1 MSGAALLI
9 ASAAISAGSAIQQG
23 AATAEQ
29 AKQQQKI
36 LEQNALLAERQ
47 AQAER
52 DAAID
57 TAQKFEKEGRRLT
70 GAQRAAFARG
80 GVLTSEGTPLLVIEE
95 TMQELEED
103 RINIL
108 REGFL
113 RGEFRESEAFG
124 KRFQGAAAR
133 ARGKAAQRGSILAAG
148 GSILTGASRFQG
160 GSTSTSQSG
169 SNIQTRT
176 LPSSRRVA
184 RA

>member
-1 MSGAALLI
+1 MGSAALLI
-9 ASAAISAGSAIQQG
+9 AGAAISAGSAIQQG
-23 AATAEQ
+23 AAAAEQ

-52 DAAID
+52 DAATD

-70 GAQRAAFARG
+70 GAQRVAYARG
-80 GVLTSEGTPLLVIEE
+80 GVLTTEGTPLVVMEE
-95 TMQELEED
+95 TRRELEED
-103 RINIL
+103 RLNIL

-113 RGEFRESEAFG
+113 RGAFRESEAFG
-124 KRFQGAAAR
+124 LRSQGAAAR
-133 ARGKAAQRGSILAAG
+133 ARGKAAAKGSVLAAG

-160 GSTSTSQSG
+160 GSTSTVSSG
-169 SNIQTRT
+169 RNIRTRT
-176 LPSSRRVA
+176 LPSSVRTV